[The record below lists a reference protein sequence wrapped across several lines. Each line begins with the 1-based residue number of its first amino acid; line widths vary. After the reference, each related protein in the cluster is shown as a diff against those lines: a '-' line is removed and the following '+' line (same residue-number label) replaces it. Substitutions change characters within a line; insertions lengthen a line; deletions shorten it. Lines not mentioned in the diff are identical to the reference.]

1 MEEKNNSQNLLE
13 EEKQNESEDSNS
25 LIKSKELDL
34 EKEFDLTLGTFEE
47 AEKFMQDNEYIREG
61 YILNCNTFKRTLR
74 SLLMIHNETV
84 NVWSHLVGAIFF
96 FFLIWYTTIFI
107 TNLQTQVSNIRSDAS
122 LVANKAREFKEESS
136 DIMKNVYT
144 SMKEIE
150 YNFKNFYNAE
160 KEEETTVYIRAFNEI
175 NYIYGELK
183 NYSLPVMVSAY
194 KKIKEYYTYFMDAV
208 TSVKEEIIDL
218 IKLDTSLTQEYETH
232 LDTNYHLNLE
242 ERKKKE
248 LARWPLYIIIFS
260 AIFCLS
266 FSAIFHLFGVIN
278 EKYFNILNRF
288 DYGGISLLI
297 SGSCFPPYYYFFYY
311 STLFKYLYLILISVF
326 GVGTFLYSLTDD
338 FNKPK
343 RRALRGTLFLIF
355 GLCSGV
361 PIMHMA
367 FFGDYIEGYGDDI
380 ILLNWYLGGIS
391 YIIGAL
397 FYILRFPEK
406 KFPGKFDYFGA
417 SHQIFHV
424 LVFFGA
430 LFHFIGSLEA
440 YNYRFRNL
448 KIN

>member
-13 EEKQNESEDSNS
+13 EEQQNESEDSNS

>member
-13 EEKQNESEDSNS
+13 EEKQNESEDTNS
-25 LIKSKELDL
+25 FIKSKELDL

>member
-25 LIKSKELDL
+25 IIKSKELDL

>member
-218 IKLDTSLTQEYETH
+218 IKLDTSLTQEYETR

-297 SGSCFPPYYYFFYY
+297 SGSCYPPYYYFFYY